1 MPAKF
6 TNNATATLA
15 ASLTTSSTSITVTTS
30 QGALFPTLS
39 AGDYFYATLTN
50 SSNNIEIVKIT
61 ARSGDV
67 LTATRAQE
75 GTTALAWNS
84 ADRLELRITAAD
96 LANFAQLDSANTFAV
111 AIAAPS
117 ISVTSISVTSVA
129 ATSVATT
136 SVTATGASTSATFL
150 LTGVGASKLNVGA
163 TADRPTPTTGMI
175 RYNST
180 ISKFEGYGASTWGAL
195 GGGAT
200 GGGNMVFV
208 ENGQSV
214 IEDYTITANNNAG
227 SFGPISIAAGITVTV
242 PTGSTWSIV

>member
-15 ASLTTSSTSITVTTS
+15 ASLSTSATSITVTTGK
-30 QGALFPTLS
+30 GALFPSLAS
-39 AGDYFYATLTN
+39 GDYFYATLTN

-61 ARSGDV
+61 ARSGDT
-67 LTATRAQE
+67 LTAVRAQE
-75 GTTALAWNS
+75 GTTALTWNS

-111 AIAAPS
+111 TITAP
-117 ISVTSISVTSVA
+117 SISVTSVA
-129 ATSVATT
+129 ATSVAATN
-136 SVTATGASTSATFL
+136 VTATGIATSATFS

-163 TADRPTPTTGMI
+163 TSDRPTPTTGMV

-180 ISKFEGYGASTWGAL
+180 IGKFEGYGASAWGAL

-200 GGGNMVFV
+200 GGGNQVFI

-214 IEDYTITANNNAG
+214 IENYTITTGNNAG
-227 SFGPISIAAGITVTV
+227 TFGPVTVASGVTVTV
-242 PTGSTWSIV
+242 PTGSVWSIV